1 MIPYLERSRQFPIA
15 NSRTYTNVVILNWG
29 CFDMV
34 GKWPLEAQA
43 TLALVLQG
51 IKPI

>member
-1 MIPYLERSRQFPIA
+1 MTPYLERSRQFSIA
-15 NSRTYTNVVILNWG
+15 NSNVVILNWV